1 MSPGE
6 KNVNQAKLRL
16 RELLRAALTVALNFV
31 RTDTRESC
39 TRLCAVLCCSTGCLV
54 GLAATGF
61 AFAHPGRTGAIVALT
76 GIEAG
81 LIASGCVALLTRN
94 RALPGGPS

>member
-1 MSPGE
+1 MSAR
-6 KNVNQAKLRL
+6 VNDA
-16 RELLRAALTVALNFV
+16 LRALATTTLNFV
-31 RTDTRESC
+31 RTNTPESC
-39 TRLCAVLCCSTGCLV
+39 TRLCAVMCCSTGCLV

-61 AFAHPGRTGAIVALT
+61 GFAHPRETGAIVALT

-94 RALPGGPS
+94 RASQEPTS